1 MGFEQEMAGDIG
13 AFRAPRL
20 QDVRRHVIAGHAQ
33 EQIGVDEFALVP
45 HLLVCIETGK
55 GAPHGRPAV
64 REGISPLTERNST
77 ATVQIDAAGIA
88 GRRHYRAELRV
99 NYASVIALVI
109 ILSLDLPSRDELVT
123 KGCVVTS

>member
-64 REGISPLTERNST
+64 REGISPLTVRNST
-77 ATVQIDAAGIA
+77 APVQIGAAGIA
-88 GRRHYRAELRV
+88 ERTHYRAELRV
-99 NYASVIALVI
+99 NSAAAVAPVLV
-109 ILSLDLPSRDELVT
+109 LATKLPT
-123 KGCVVTS
+123 